1 MGIESN
7 LDLHFWITRGMARR
21 MGVNL
26 TKGVQEGDL
35 TRADVAAM
43 VTACRTCGRSEF
55 CLALLS
61 ERGPA
66 PNALPADCP
75 NKPALESLRIVH

>member
-1 MGIESN
+1 MTIASD

-26 TKGVQEGDL
+26 SKAVQEGRL
-35 TRADVAAM
+35 TRADVATM
-43 VTACRTCGRSEF
+43 ITACRTCGRSEF

-61 ERGPA
+61 ERGSA
-66 PNALPADCP
+66 PDALPADCP
-75 NKPALESLRIVH
+75 NKPAFDSLRVVH